1 MGPLDPLPSLI
12 PVTHDTPVSESPWPR
27 PPLWQDRREAGL
39 ALAAT
44 RADLAPPALLL
55 ALPRGGVPVA
65 AAMAEKLRLPMA
77 TWSVRKVSDPQA
89 PEVAIGAVAPG
100 GLCVWRNGG
109 AAIAREAQARQQGW
123 LEREVAELERRRQL
137 FGDPRPE
144 QLRGRSL
151 VLVDDGMATG
161 MTVEAALRS
170 LRQLAPAS
178 LELAVPVA
186 DREVVASLA
195 PLVDRITVLAAVP
208 WLEAVGLW
216 YVHFEQLGDSTVEAL
231 LAQHRP

>member
-1 MGPLDPLPSLI
+1 M
-12 PVTHDTPVSESPWPR
+12 THDTPVSESPWPR
-27 PPLWQDRREAGL
+27 PPLWQDRRQAGL
-39 ALAAT
+39 ALAAL
-44 RADLAPPALLL
+44 RPDLAPPTLLL

-65 AAMAEKLRLPMA
+65 AAMAEQLHLPLA
-77 TWSVRKVSDPQA
+77 TWSVRKVSDPLA

-109 AAIAREAQARQQGW
+109 AAREREARARHEGW
-123 LEREVAELERRRQL
+123 LADQVAELERRRQL
-137 FGDPRPE
+137 FADPSPE

-151 VLVDDGMATG
+151 VVVDDGVATG
-161 MTVEAALRS
+161 MTVEVALRS
-170 LRQLAPAS
+170 LRQLEPAS

-186 DREVVASLA
+186 DREVLASLA

-216 YVHFEQLGDSTVEAL
+216 YVHFEQLSDQAVQAL
-231 LAQHRP
+231 LAQQA

>member
-1 MGPLDPLPSLI
+1 VDPFDPVPPLT

-27 PPLWQDRREAGL
+27 PPLWHDRREAGL
-39 ALAAT
+39 ALAAV
-44 RADLAPPALLL
+44 RADLGPPALLL

-65 AAMAEKLRLPMA
+65 AAMAEQLRLPLA
-77 TWSVRKVSDPQA
+77 TWSVRKVSDPRA

-109 AAIAREAQARQQGW
+109 AALEREARARQQGW
-123 LEREVAELERRRQL
+123 LAREVEELERRRQL
-137 FGDPRPE
+137 FADPSPD
-144 QLRGRSL
+144 QLQGRSL
-151 VLVDDGMATG
+151 VLVDDGIATG

-170 LRQLAPAS
+170 LRLLAPAT

-186 DREVVASLA
+186 DREVLASLA
-195 PLVDRITVLAAVP
+195 PLADRITVLAAVP

-216 YVHFEQLGDSTVEAL
+216 YRHFDQLSDRAVQAL
-231 LAQHRP
+231 LAQQG